1 MSSTADLEQEIDSD
15 LEEEEVKK
23 EEPKP
28 EEPQEDTSLAN
39 SDVVTK
45 YQEAARIVQ
54 TALTEI
60 SKLVTIIICF
70 LFNSKFFI
78 LFVLYSVCSWC

>member
-1 MSSTADLEQEIDSD
+1 MSSTADLEQEVDSD

-60 SKLVTIIICF
+60 SKLVTIII
-70 LFNSKFFI
+70 
-78 LFVLYSVCSWC
+78 